1 MKIINQC
8 FLLSKNSE
16 LNADLRGGMGVIK
29 KGDELI
35 ITGTKAVMQSAIT
48 SSI

>member
-16 LNADLRGGMGVIK
+16 LNADITGGMGVIK
-29 KGDELI
+29 KGDEPNI
-35 ITGTKAVMQSAIT
+35 RGTKGVIQSAIT
-48 SSI
+48 SFI

>member
-29 KGDELI
+29 KGDEPI
-35 ITGTKAVMQSAIT
+35 IRGTKAVMQSAIT
-48 SSI
+48 SCI

>member
-16 LNADLRGGMGVIK
+16 LNADLNGGMGVIK
-29 KGDELI
+29 KGDEPI
-35 ITGTKAVMQSAIT
+35 VRGTKAAMQSAIR
-48 SSI
+48 S

>member
-8 FLLSKNSE
+8 FLLSKDSE

-29 KGDELI
+29 KGDEPI
-35 ITGTKAVMQSAIT
+35 IRGKKAVMHSAII

>member
-8 FLLSKNSE
+8 FSVSKNSE
-16 LNADLRGGMGVIK
+16 QNADLRGGMGVIM
-29 KGDELI
+29 KGDEPI
-35 ITGTKAVMQSAIT
+35 IRGTKAVVQSAIT